1 MGPELIMPAVLAAVA
16 TYLLIGCAAMEV
28 PDSTAFPGPRFFPL
42 VIAVGI
48 LVLTVAEVVRIVR
61 SRTRPATEADDDDAD
76 AAAGAVTA
84 GEGEPP
90 AAPGFSW
97 ASLAWVV
104 GGFLIFALL
113 LETLGWVIGGGL
125 LFWAVARGFG
135 ARRDLVSLVAGLTV
149 SSLAYILFDMVLGLN
164 LPSGIL
170 GGGF

>member
-1 MGPELIMPAVLAAVA
+1 MPAVLVAFAA
-16 TYLLIGCAAMEV
+16 YLLIGCAAMEV
-28 PDSTAFPGPRFFPL
+28 PDSAAFPGPRFFPL

-48 LVLTVAEVVRIVR
+48 LVLTLAEVVRIAR
-61 SRTRPATEADDDDAD
+61 SRTRPAEEADDDDAD